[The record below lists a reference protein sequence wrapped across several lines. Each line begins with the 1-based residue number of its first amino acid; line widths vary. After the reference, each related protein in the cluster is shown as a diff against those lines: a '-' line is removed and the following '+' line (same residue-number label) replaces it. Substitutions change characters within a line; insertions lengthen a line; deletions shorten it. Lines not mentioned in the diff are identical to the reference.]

1 MQAVGIY
8 LIFAAVIL
16 RAAVVLSNEPAF
28 PIVLALLACY
38 GVLLFG
44 KRLLMSRKSP
54 RLLQSQKLQLGYIFI
69 QSVLVGILTISTD
82 EDFLALL
89 FIPLSLDAV
98 SLFGRRVGYMI
109 IAIFSLAIFVTF
121 LSSAEGPLF
130 GLAMGVL
137 YSGICFLFGGY
148 AYQIQKAEAARKQNE
163 QMFNELQVANRQLQ
177 GYTDQIASL
186 AIEQERNRL
195 ARDLHDS
202 VTQTVFSMNLAAQS
216 AHLLLEKEPARI
228 EGQLIHI
235 EELAVSAQREI
246 QSLVSQ
252 LSPYLV
258 SEVNLPAALH
268 KLAAEQKIKNGLQ
281 VSLEVHG
288 ERVLSKAIVA
298 GLYSIANEALT
309 NVVKHSG
316 VCEAAV
322 RLNLDKEDSCLEIED
337 YGIGFDP
344 ESKSEERGHLGLTGM
359 SERASEIGWNLSVE
373 SHPGHGTH
381 IHVWENP
388 PRGLE

>member
-16 RAAVVLSNEPAF
+16 RAAVVLSDEPAF

-163 QMFNELQVANRQLQ
+163 QMFNELQAANRQLQ
-177 GYTDQIASL
+177 GYADQVASL
-186 AIEQERNRL
+186 AVEQERSRL

-216 AHLLLEKEPARI
+216 ARLLLEKEPARI
-228 EGQLIHI
+228 DGQLVHI
-235 EELAVSAQREI
+235 EELAASAQCEI
-246 QSLVSQ
+246 QALVSQ
-252 LSPYLV
+252 LSPHSV
-258 SEVNLPAALH
+258 TDGSLPAALH
-268 KLAAEQKIKNGLQ
+268 KLAAEQKTKNSLQ
-281 VSLEVHG
+281 ISLKVRG
-288 ERVLSKAIVA
+288 NRMLSEPIVTA
-298 GLYSIANEALT
+298 LYSITQEALT

-316 VCEAAV
+316 VCEATV

-344 ESKSEERGHLGLTGM
+344 ESKSNERGHLGLPGM
-359 SERASEIGWNLSVE
+359 LERAREIGWNLSVE
-373 SHPGHGTH
+373 SRRGQGTL
-381 IHVWENP
+381 IHVRENH
-388 PRGLE
+388 PRGSE